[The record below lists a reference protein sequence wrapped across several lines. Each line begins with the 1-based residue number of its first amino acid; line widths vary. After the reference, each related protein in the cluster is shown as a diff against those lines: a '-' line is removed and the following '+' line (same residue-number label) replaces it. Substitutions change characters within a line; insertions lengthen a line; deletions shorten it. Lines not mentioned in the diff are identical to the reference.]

1 MSGPDKYSS
10 RHTLSAGLA
19 ARGGTRVGPRRH
31 DLVRERGARRTST
44 RAICD
49 DEQRSCRAKSCLP
62 KGLRR
67 RPVPASSRLLS
78 DVPRRLR
85 RHSSPASGR
94 RSQRG
99 PREFNHGLLAS
110 TLVFALTGCAR
121 SPSFN
126 VLGSYFPGW
135 IACMVAGILLTGLV
149 RFILNRLE
157 WEQRVPALPV
167 FYFSIAVLIACLIW
181 VIAFD

>member
-1 MSGPDKYSS
+1 MPDPFTSVFIRSQAALPEKNKKKFSKRTEPNIGKLPGPPPDRSLGDKSVFAI
-10 RHTLSAGLA
+10 RTQEVIENNTKRILPPPVNPA

-31 DLVRERGARRTST
+31 DLVRERGVRRKST
-44 RAICD
+44 RVICD

-67 RPVPASSRLLS
+67 RPAPASSRLLS

-99 PREFNHGLLAS
+99 PREFRHGLLA
-110 TLVFALTGCAR
+110 R
-121 SPSFN
+121 
-126 VLGSYFPGW
+126 
-135 IACMVAGILLTGLV
+135 
-149 RFILNRLE
+149 
-157 WEQRVPALPV
+157 RV
-167 FYFSIAVLIACLIW
+167 
-181 VIAFD
+181 